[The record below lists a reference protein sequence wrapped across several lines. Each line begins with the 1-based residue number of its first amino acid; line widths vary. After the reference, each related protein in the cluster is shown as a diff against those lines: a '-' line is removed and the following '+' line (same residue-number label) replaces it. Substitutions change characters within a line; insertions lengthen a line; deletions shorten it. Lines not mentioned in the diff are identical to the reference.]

1 MNSTAHSI
9 AHTLPTDALAAAF
22 MDRIGDDLIP
32 VKEAARRAGRT
43 PERVGQMI
51 RDDRL
56 PAIHITL
63 NGRGAYLIRQADLAA
78 WISGV
83 LPSEVA

>member
-1 MNSTAHSI
+1 MSTSAHSI

-22 MDRIGDDLIP
+22 IDRIGDDLLP

-43 PERVGQMI
+43 PERLGQII

-63 NGRGAYLIRQADLAA
+63 NGRGAYLVRQADLAEWCA
-78 WISGV
+78 SVRG
-83 LPSEVA
+83 SEVA